1 MGVVYRIT
9 NQEKQVHDLAR
20 QRDLYGWDEQRK
32 VKLGHI
38 ISITGQR

>member
-20 QRDLYGWDEQRK
+20 QRDLYGWGKQRK
-32 VKLGHI
+32 VKVGQI
-38 ISITGQR
+38 ISITGQW